1 MNNTGRRIAK
11 NASVLMVAQLITWA
25 LSLVLSIF
33 MTRSLGPAGIGK
45 YQLAISIW
53 AIMSILITFGMDMF
67 LVKEIARNPENLP
80 EFYSTS
86 TITRII
92 LYAVGFAITGLYVS
106 LANYPA
112 DTVTIIYII
121 GISSLLGVIGGACQ
135 ASLQGLERMEFVS
148 IGDIVSKG
156 FITVAIIALL
166 LAGFGLKQVAIVI
179 IVGAAISFIIQFLA
193 LRRLQ
198 PLRLVFH
205 FPKAKWM
212 LAASFPYLMIIGV
225 RTIYSQIDVV
235 VISLLVNETVLGWY
249 SMATR
254 LFATFLFIPTVIM
267 MAVFPVM
274 SRIHTADPESLPK
287 LFRKNV
293 DFVLLLGVPIGLG
306 LMVIS
311 DQLVVLLFGEAFA
324 KSGVVLAIMGLVLIM
339 TYQNM
344 AIGQFL
350 ISTDRQNVWTKVMAI
365 AIGVTILLDIVLIPF
380 CQSQFDNGAIGG
392 ALSFLVTET
401 AMTIYGI
408 WLLRKEL
415 RSAPNGWSSIRI
427 VAAGLLMVAGTWW
440 LRDMFI
446 LVPIIVGAV
455 IYSGA
460 IVVLKVIP
468 KEDRDMFGSMLQS
481 LVARIRKLKPE
492 TSGVR
497 G

>member
-1 MNNTGRRIAK
+1 M
-11 NASVLMVAQLITWA
+11 
-25 LSLVLSIF
+25 
-33 MTRSLGPAGIGK
+33 
-45 YQLAISIW
+45 
-53 AIMSILITFGMDMF
+53 
-67 LVKEIARNPENLP
+67 
-80 EFYSTS
+80 
-86 TITRII
+86 
-92 LYAVGFAITGLYVS
+92 
-106 LANYPA
+106 
-112 DTVTIIYII
+112 
-121 GISSLLGVIGGACQ
+121 
-135 ASLQGLERMEFVS
+135 
-148 IGDIVSKG
+148 
-156 FITVAIIALL
+156 
-166 LAGFGLKQVAIVI
+166 
-179 IVGAAISFIIQFLA
+179 
-193 LRRLQ
+193 
-198 PLRLVFH
+198 
-205 FPKAKWM
+205 
-212 LAASFPYLMIIGV
+212 
-225 RTIYSQIDVV
+225 
-235 VISLLVNETVLGWY
+235 
-249 SMATR
+249 
-254 LFATFLFIPTVIM
+254 M
-267 MAVFPVM
+267 MAVFPAM
-274 SRIHTADPESLPK
+274 SRIFTADPDSLPK
-287 LFRKNV
+287 LFRKNY
-293 DFVLLLGVPIGLG
+293 DLMLLLGVPIGLG

-324 KSGVVLAIMGLVLIM
+324 NSGVVLGVMGVVLIM

-415 RSAPNGWSSIRI
+415 RSAPNGWPSIRI